1 MGGWHLCPSV
11 FIRGC
16 DCPFLMRITAL
27 QPQVGNKRR
36 VSVFL
41 DGNFLF
47 GLSKETVG
55 AFGLHVG
62 REVDRA
68 DLDRIAFE
76 EQLHEARQYAFL
88 LLSYKARTTSE
99 LRQRLGRKGFSPD
112 IVSRTLQRLA
122 ELKMVDD
129 AGFARR
135 FTEDRITVG
144 HKGKWRVRGELL
156 KRGVAKEHIE
166 DALAT
171 APDEKTAAREVA
183 EKYLSRNRRLEPDIL
198 KRRLYAFLA
207 RRGFSP
213 DTIHRVIRVD
223 SDETG

>member
-1 MGGWHLCPSV
+1 
-11 FIRGC
+11 
-16 DCPFLMRITAL
+16 MRITAL
-27 QPQVGNKRR
+27 EPQKRNRRR

-47 GLSKETVG
+47 GLSGDTV
-55 AFGLHVG
+55 AALGLHVG

-68 DLDRIAFE
+68 DLDRIALE

-99 LRQRLGRKGFSPD
+99 LTQRLTRKGFSPD
-112 IVSRTLQRLA
+112 IVTSTLQRLA

-129 AGFARR
+129 AGFAKR
-135 FTEDRITVG
+135 FAEDRINIG

-156 KRGVAKEHIE
+156 KRGVNRQQI
-166 DALAT
+166 DAAIAD
-171 APDEKTAAREVA
+171 APDETAAAKEVA
-183 EKYLSRNRRLEPDIL
+183 AKYVSRNRRLEPDVL
-198 KRRLYAFLA
+198 RRRLYALLA

-213 DTIHRVIRVD
+213 DTIQRAMRLEAD
-223 SDETG
+223 GTS

>member
-1 MGGWHLCPSV
+1 MK
-11 FIRGC
+11 
-16 DCPFLMRITAL
+16 ITAL
-27 QPQVGNKRR
+27 QPQVRNKRR

-47 GLSKETVG
+47 GLSAETVG
-55 AFGLHVG
+55 ALGLHVG

-68 DLDRIAFE
+68 DLDRIALE

-99 LRQRLGRKGFSPD
+99 LRQRLARKGFAPD
-112 IVSRTLQRLA
+112 IVSSTLQRLA

-135 FTEDRITVG
+135 FAEDRITIG

-156 KRGVAKEHIE
+156 KRGIDRKQI
-166 DALAT
+166 DAAIAE
-171 APDEKTAAREVA
+171 APDEIAAAKEVA
-183 EKYLSRNRRLEPDIL
+183 GKYLSRNRRLEPDVL
-198 KRRLYAFLA
+198 KRRLYALLA

-213 DTIHRVIRVD
+213 DTIRQVTD
-223 SDETG
+223 LDETEST